1 MVLAGG
7 RSSRF
12 GSDKLSHPYEGA
24 PLLWHAVM
32 GLTEV
37 CAEVIVVLAP
47 EAREPAFL
55 AELPVRFAHDAA
67 AGEGPL
73 AGLAAGL
80 DAVTT
85 DVALVTG
92 GDMPSPA
99 SAVLREM
106 LHVAGEA
113 PVDAVALQDG
123 ERFRPLPSA
132 VRSEPASRNARALL
146 EGGERSLR
154 ALLDSLRVAVIDAET
169 WHELDPDRSTLRDVD
184 TPADLPR
191 R

>member
-12 GSDKLSHPYEGA
+12 GSDKLIHPYEGA
-24 PLLWHAVM
+24 PLLQHAVM
-32 GLTEV
+32 GLSEV

-47 EAREPAFL
+47 GAPEPAFL
-55 AELPVRFAHDAA
+55 AELPVRFAHDAV

-80 DAVTT
+80 EAVTT
-85 DVALVTG
+85 DVALGSG
-92 GDMPSPA
+92 GDMPSPVL
-99 SAVLREM
+99 AVLREM

-113 PVDAVALQDG
+113 PVDAVALRDG
-123 ERFRPLPSA
+123 ERFRPLPTV
-132 VRSEPASRNARALL
+132 VRSGAASRNARTLL
-146 EGGERSLR
+146 ERGERSLR
-154 ALLDSLRVAVIDAET
+154 ALLDSLSVAVIDAET
-169 WHELDPDRSTLRDVD
+169 WQALDPDRSTLRDID
-184 TPADLPR
+184 TPGDLPR